1 MYLSLI
7 SAIQGNV
14 PIKHQVQNIVSLFI
28 YSLSN
33 FFPTTQIGI
42 LQNEDVHY
50 EGIHFNNIQI
60 HY

>member
-7 SAIQGNV
+7 PAIQRNV
-14 PIKHQVQNIVSLFI
+14 LIKHQAQNIVSLFI

-33 FFPTTQIGI
+33 FSPTTQIGI
-42 LQNEDVHY
+42 LQNENIHY
-50 EGIHFNNIQI
+50 DTIQFNYIQI